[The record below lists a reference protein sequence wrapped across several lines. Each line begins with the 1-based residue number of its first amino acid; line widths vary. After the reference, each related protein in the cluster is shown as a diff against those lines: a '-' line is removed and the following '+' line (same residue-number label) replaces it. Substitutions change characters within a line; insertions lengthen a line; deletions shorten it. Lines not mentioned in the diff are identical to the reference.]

1 MAKRDAPAVAAD
13 SWTFSAPKGP
23 KGRFV
28 PFSQSFWGI
37 WGFAQNKTAAKE
49 LLEHLMER
57 EQVELRCE
65 AVVGYDI
72 PPYAG
77 MLDFKVWEDVEP
89 PKGTVFNY
97 PVRPEHMAR
106 PTSGFPRAA
115 RHRRADVS
123 TRHLSDHAGEAAE
136 RPVDQAG
143 DRLGEG
149 RTGRV
154 REVMRWRDRPA

>member
-1 MAKRDAPAVAAD
+1 MAAD

-37 WGFAQNKTAAKE
+37 WEFAQNKTAAKE

-57 EQVELRCE
+57 EQVEPRCE

-97 PVRPEHMAR
+97 PVRPEHHGEANT
-106 PTSGFPRAA
+106 PGFPAPPDIAVQMYQRGIYPTMLAQA
-115 RHRRADVS
+115 S
-123 TRHLSDHAGEAAE
+123 E

-154 REVMRWRDRPA
+154 RAVMRRRDRPA